1 MRARRH
7 AADAGFTLIETVI
20 ATALFLVVIGALAT
34 VTAQWLPSWNRG
46 FARVQ
51 RTEHMALGIERIMAD
66 LAAAE
71 FITPNANVKRPIF
84 DGTALG
90 LIFVRRA
97 VGPNAQPGLEII
109 RLAEIAGDRGPVLA
123 RATAP
128 FMPLDPDASAIL
140 SMKFSEPVVLVR
152 PPFRVAFSYAGQD
165 RAWQPNWQG
174 KDLLPRA
181 VQATIRNSATGQ
193 ILMVSSASKVHV
205 TAAAECANPKVKNCD
220 DALNQANDTNA
231 PAAPGT
237 PQSNAAP
244 PATAA
249 PTSRGGM

>member
-1 MRARRH
+1 
-7 AADAGFTLIETVI
+7 
-20 ATALFLVVIGALAT
+20 
-34 VTAQWLPSWNRG
+34 
-46 FARVQ
+46 
-51 RTEHMALGIERIMAD
+51 MAD